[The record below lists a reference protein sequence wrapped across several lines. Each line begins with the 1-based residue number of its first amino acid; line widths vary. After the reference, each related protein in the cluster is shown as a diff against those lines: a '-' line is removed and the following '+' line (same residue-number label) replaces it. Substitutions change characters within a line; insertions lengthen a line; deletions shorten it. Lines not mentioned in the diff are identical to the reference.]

1 MKSKLL
7 LIIITAAITL
17 SSCSRK
23 ILFNTDV
30 RARVEATNTP
40 LTKLQ
45 YYVDRKVEFKRVVTS
60 GEMKVSSGTIK
71 VENGKQVQIIKLKR
85 NTPGICTQ
93 VSADRMLV
101 SFEEGAN
108 KNLVFV
114 FPRGGTAKSA
124 YVLQLNEV
132 DKNGNGKI
140 NYDGKVYM
148 VAASGVRAKL
158 KVKKSV
164 ATKLNVKKTKMK
176 GRKVN

>member
-17 SSCSRK
+17 GSCSRK

-60 GEMKVSSGTIK
+60 GETKVSSGTIK

-85 NTPGICTQ
+85 NTPGVCTQ

-124 YVLQLNEV
+124 YVLQVNEV

-164 ATKLNVKKTKMK
+164 ATKLNVKKSKMK

>member
-1 MKSKLL
+1 MKNK
-7 LIIITAAITL
+7 IIILGLITVVGL

-60 GEMKVSSGTIK
+60 GETKVSSGSIK
-71 VENGKQVQIIKLKR
+71 IENGKQVQIIKLKK
-85 NTPGICTQ
+85 NTPGVCTQ
-93 VSADRMLV
+93 VSADRVMV

-108 KNLVFV
+108 KNLTFV

-124 YVLQLNEV
+124 YVMQVNEV

-140 NYDGKVYM
+140 NYDGKLYTVE
-148 VAASGVRAKL
+148 ASGVRAKL

-164 ATKLNVKKTKMK
+164 ETKLNVKKSKMK

>member
-1 MKSKLL
+1 MKHKLIIL
-7 LIIITAAITL
+7 SIITAASF

-23 ILFNTDV
+23 ILFNSDV

-60 GEMKVSSGTIK
+60 GETKVSSGTIK

-85 NTPGICTQ
+85 NTPGVCTQ
-93 VSADRMLV
+93 VGADRMMV
-101 SFEEGAN
+101 SFEEGPN

-114 FPRGGTAKSA
+114 FPRGGTSRSA
-124 YVLQLNEV
+124 YVLQVSEV
-132 DKNGNGKI
+132 DRNGNGKI
-140 NYDGKVYM
+140 NYDGKVYG

-164 ATKLNVKKTKMK
+164 ATKLNVKKSKMK
-176 GRKVN
+176 GRKVS

>member
-1 MKSKLL
+1 MKHK
-7 LIIITAAITL
+7 LIILGILTAASF

-30 RARVEATNTP
+30 RARIEATNTP

-60 GEMKVSSGTIK
+60 GETKVSSGTIK

-85 NTPGICTQ
+85 NTPGVCTQ
-93 VSADRMLV
+93 VSADRLV
-101 SFEEGAN
+101 VTFDEGAN

-114 FPRGGTAKSA
+114 FPKGGTYKSS
-124 YVLQLNEV
+124 YVLQVNEI
-132 DKNGNGKI
+132 DRNGNGKI
-140 NYDGKVYM
+140 NYDGKVYA
-148 VAASGVRAKL
+148 VAAGGVRAKL
-158 KVKKSV
+158 KVKKTV
-164 ATKLNVKKTKMK
+164 ATKMNVKKTKMK

>member
-1 MKSKLL
+1 MKHK
-7 LIIITAAITL
+7 LIILGLLTAASF

-45 YYVDRKVEFKRVVTS
+45 YYVDRRVEFKRVVTS
-60 GEMKVSSGTIK
+60 GETKVSSGTIK

-85 NTPGICTQ
+85 NTPGVCTQ
-93 VSADRMLV
+93 VLADRMLV
-101 SFEEGAN
+101 SFEDGPN

-114 FPRGGTAKSA
+114 FPKGGTYKSS
-124 YVLQLNEV
+124 YVLQVNEV
-132 DKNGNGKI
+132 DRNGNGKI

-164 ATKLNVKKTKMK
+164 ATKMNVKKTKMK
-176 GRKVN
+176 GRKVS